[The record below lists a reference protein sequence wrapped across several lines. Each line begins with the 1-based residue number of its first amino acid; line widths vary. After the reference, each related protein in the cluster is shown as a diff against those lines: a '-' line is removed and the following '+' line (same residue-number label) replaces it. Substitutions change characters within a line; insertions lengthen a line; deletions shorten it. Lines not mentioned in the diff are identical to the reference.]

1 MEDRSEWNRFCL
13 SGKVED
19 YLKYAEKAK
28 KGKARQ
34 ERHREA
40 GTDTYA
46 GFTYDDRP
54 RSEGGAGRR
63 I

>member
-1 MEDRSEWNRFCL
+1 MEDRNEWNRFLL

-19 YLKYAEKAK
+19 YLKYVQKTE
-28 KGKARQ
+28 

>member
-1 MEDRSEWNRFCL
+1 MEVKMEDRSEWNRFWL

-19 YLKYAEKAK
+19 YLKYAVKAE
-28 KGKARQ
+28 Q
-34 ERHREA
+34 EHKEA

-54 RSEGGAGRR
+54 RPAGGAGRR